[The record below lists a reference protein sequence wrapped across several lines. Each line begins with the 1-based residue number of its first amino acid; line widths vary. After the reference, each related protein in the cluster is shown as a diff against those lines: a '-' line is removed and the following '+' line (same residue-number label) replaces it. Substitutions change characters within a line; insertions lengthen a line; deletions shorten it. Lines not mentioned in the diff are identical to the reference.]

1 MPGGDKMVAKF
12 EKLIFE
18 YSKEGRTSFDLAPSR
33 VPDSLN
39 GNNYPAGMLR
49 GGKDELPE
57 LPEVSE
63 NEIIRHYTNLSRL
76 NYSVDVGFYPL
87 GSCTM
92 KYNPKI
98 NERMA
103 SLDGI
108 AGAHPLLP
116 EKYCQGMLE
125 IIYNMEKYLCELLGM
140 KRVTMQPLAG
150 AHGELTG
157 IMMIKKYHES
167 RGETRLKVVVPD
179 SSHGTN
185 PATAAMCGLE
195 IVSIKS
201 NADGFVDLDALR
213 SVMDE
218 NVAAFML
225 TNPNTL
231 GLFDPNIQKIAEIV
245 HKAGALLYYDGA
257 NLNAI
262 MGIARPGDMG
272 FDVTH
277 VNLHKTFST
286 PHGGGGPGSGPVGV
300 SEKLVNFLPEPL
312 VDYDQSSGKYY
323 LKSESNNSIGKIAAF
338 YGNFGIVVRAYVYI
352 LSLGGAGLTDCSKNA
367 VLNANYLMEKLKKH
381 YELKYERT
389 CMHEFVLSADN
400 LAKYSITALDVAK
413 RLLDLGFHAPTI
425 YFPLIV
431 HEALMIEPTETEC
444 KERLDEFIDAMIQ
457 IAEEAKS
464 DPEALKNAP
473 QLTPVTRLD
482 ETRAARMPIIRCC
495 SCEGCPP
502 PIAKEERAP
511 KTDAGLKK
519 KSAS

>member
-1 MPGGDKMVAKF
+1 MVAKL

-18 YSKEGRTSFDLAPSR
+18 YSKEGRTSFNLTPSG
-33 VPDSLN
+33 VPDSI
-39 GNNYPAGMLR
+39 NNENYHPAMLR
-49 GGKDELPE
+49 SDNDEALKLPQ
-57 LPEVSE
+57 VVE
-63 NEIIRHYTNLSRL
+63 NEVIRHFTNLSRL

-92 KYNPKI
+92 KYNPRI
-98 NERMA
+98 NERAA
-103 SLDGI
+103 SFDGI
-108 AGAHPLLP
+108 LGAHPLLP
-116 EKYCQGMLE
+116 HKYCQGMLE
-125 IIYNMEKYLCELLGM
+125 IIHDMENFLREILGM

-167 RGETRLKVVVPD
+167 RGEKRNKVIVPD

-185 PATAAMCGLE
+185 PATAAMCGLD
-195 IVSIKS
+195 IISIKS
-201 NADGFVDLDALR
+201 SPEGFVDLNALR
-213 SVMDE
+213 EAVDE
-218 NVAAFML
+218 NTAAFML

-231 GLFDPNIQKIAEIV
+231 GLFDPNIREIAEIV

-312 VDYDQSSGKYY
+312 VDYDQTTGKYY
-323 LKSESNNSIGKIAAF
+323 FKSETKDSIGKIAAF
-338 YGNFGIVVRAYVYI
+338 YGNFGVIVRAYAYI
-352 LSLGGAGLTDCSKNA
+352 LSLGGNGLTDCSKNA

-381 YELKYERT
+381 YELKYDRT

-400 LAKYSITALDVAK
+400 LAKYSISALDVAK
-413 RLLDLGFHAPTI
+413 RLLDLGYHAPTI

-444 KERLDEFIDAMIQ
+444 KERLDDFIQTMIQ
-457 IAEEAKS
+457 IAEEAKTT
-464 DPEALKNAP
+464 PELLKNSP
-473 QLTPVTRLD
+473 QFTPVTRLD
-482 ETRAARMPIIRCC
+482 ETRAARMPVIRCC
-495 SCEGCPP
+495 ACNGCPQP
-502 PIAKEERAP
+502 AVKEERP
-511 KTDAGLKK
+511 KAENGRAMKTKNA
-519 KSAS
+519 

>member
-1 MPGGDKMVAKF
+1 MVAKL

-18 YSKEGRTSFDLAPSR
+18 YSREGRTSFDLAPAH
-33 VPDSLN
+33 VPDSVN
-39 GNNYPAGMLR
+39 CSNYPQSMLR
-49 GGKDELPE
+49 EGAEGLPK
-57 LPEVSE
+57 LPQVSE
-63 NEIIRHYTNLSRL
+63 NELIRHFTNLSRL

-103 SLDGI
+103 SLDGV
-108 AGAHPLLP
+108 AGVHPLLP
-116 EKYCQGMLE
+116 DKHCQGMLE
-125 IIYNMEKYLCELLGM
+125 IIYNMEKFLSELLGM

-167 RGETRLKVVVPD
+167 RGEKRTKVVVPD

-201 NADGFVDLDALR
+201 DADGFVDLELLQ

-218 NVAAFML
+218 GVAAFML

-231 GLFDPNIQKIAEIV
+231 GLFDPNIRKIAEIV

-300 SEKLVNFLPEPL
+300 SERLVKFLPEPL
-312 VDYDQSSGKYY
+312 VEHDQANNKYY
-323 LKSESNNSIGKIAAF
+323 FKGESTDSIGKVAAF
-338 YGNFGIVVRAYVYI
+338 YGNFGIIVRAYVYI
-352 LSLGGAGLTDCSKNA
+352 LSLGGRGLTECSKNA
-367 VLNANYLMEKLKKH
+367 VLNANYLMEKLKK
-381 YELKYERT
+381 YYDLKYDRT

-400 LAKYSITALDVAK
+400 LAQYGISALDVAK
-413 RLLDLGFHAPTI
+413 RLLDLGYHAPTI

-444 KERLDEFIDAMIQ
+444 KERLDEFVETMIK
-457 IAEEAKS
+457 IAEEAKNN
-464 DPEALKNAP
+464 PEILKNSP
-473 QLTPVTRLD
+473 QFTPVNRLD
-482 ETRAARMPIIRCC
+482 ETRAARMPILRCC
-495 SCEGCPP
+495 ACEGCPAP
-502 PIAKEERAP
+502 VTKEEKAP
-511 KTDAGLKK
+511 KSEAGSKR